1 MYQEP
6 PAERPDVAPAPCIA
20 NGVVTFGSFNRS
32 IKLTAAVLDTWAR
45 IVAQV
50 PGSRMVL
57 KYAGLD
63 DADSVARIR
72 AAFAARGVGPER
84 VDVLGKSSRY
94 EHLAAYERI
103 DVQLDPYPHG
113 GGVTTYEGLLMG
125 VPCVTILG
133 NRLSGRVSAS
143 FLTAI
148 GLTDLVARS
157 LDEYVEIATR
167 LAGDR
172 DRLVRER
179 STLRER
185 LLASPISDCD
195 QYTRAAEAAY
205 RTLWGRWCA
214 KQTGR

>member
-1 MYQEP
+1 
-6 PAERPDVAPAPCIA
+6 
-20 NGVVTFGSFNRS
+20 
-32 IKLTAAVLDTWAR
+32 
-45 IVAQV
+45 
-50 PGSRMVL
+50 MVL

-63 DADSVARIR
+63 EAASVARIR
-72 AAFAARGVGPER
+72 ATFAARGVGPER

-94 EHLAAYERI
+94 EHLAAYGRI
-103 DVQLDPYPHG
+103 DVQLDPFPHG

-125 VPCVTILG
+125 IPAVTLLGEGVPG
-133 NRLSGRVSAS
+133 RLSAS

-148 GLTDLVARS
+148 GLTDLVARN

-167 LAGDR
+167 LAADR

-195 QYTRAAEAAY
+195 RYTRAAESAY
-205 RTLWGRWCA
+205 RTLWQRWCA